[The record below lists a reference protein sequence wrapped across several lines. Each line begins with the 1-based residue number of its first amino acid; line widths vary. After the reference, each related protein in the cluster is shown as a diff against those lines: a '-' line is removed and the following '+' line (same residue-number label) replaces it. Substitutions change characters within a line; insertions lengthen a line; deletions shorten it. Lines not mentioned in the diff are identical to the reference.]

1 MKLCMF
7 NRKSYG
13 STAFCNNLL
22 ICKQVYAWF
31 WHRDVRSSSLL
42 ILYRIHTHTQGL
54 AQRAN
59 NYVYQVLVP
68 RQLGTAPIYQRY
80 EITLLL
86 HTKIS
91 YFQGQVNATR
101 KSHTHNVPVTNLN
114 YGQSFFMCSV
124 SVRQQLY
131 KINFLV
137 VSTYLVEIVFAR
149 KNMYNVHSVFL
160 RRRFSFHKNK
170 YT

>member
-1 MKLCMF
+1 MYVFLVVKAMVVQPFVIIYSYVGICMVLAQRYEKF
-7 NRKSYG
+7 FSIDIIQN
-13 STAFCNNLL
+13 
-22 ICKQVYAWF
+22 
-31 WHRDVRSSSLL
+31 
-42 ILYRIHTHTQGL
+42 THTQGL

-91 YFQGQVNATR
+91 YFQGQVNATQ

-114 YGQSFFMCSV
+114 YGQSFFMFSV
-124 SVRQQLY
+124 TVRQQLQ

-137 VSTYLVEIVFAR
+137 VSKVHVF
-149 KNMYNVHSVFL
+149 
-160 RRRFSFHKNK
+160 
-170 YT
+170 